1 MANENGYNFK
11 HTIGIQVAPPRYFD
25 CYAII
30 IFYQADSVLRM
41 PNKLETVA
49 TPLTTTGYQRL
60 PSQLPAIAAGCCCR
74 WVNVDADK

>member
-49 TPLTTTGYQRL
+49 TSVTTTGYQ
-60 PSQLPAIAAGCCCR
+60 
-74 WVNVDADK
+74 